1 MLNNINIRDT
11 TDCWQ
16 QYLFDSTSLK
26 EGEDQKEI
34 TIEPAQ
40 ALDEVEPLPE
50 DCYTRPISLP
60 EGKTFVQKSLS
71 INNNL
76 CFFNYIY
83 LYTNKVLIIN

>member
-1 MLNNINIRDT
+1 MVYMLQRLHSPAAQPFRFCFY
-11 TDCWQ
+11 DCLY
-16 QYLFDSTSLK
+16 QYLCEFISLK

-60 EGKTFVQKSLS
+60 EGKFV
-71 INNNL
+71 
-76 CFFNYIY
+76 FYR
-83 LYTNKVLIIN
+83 TTLIVFVFLITELI

>member
-1 MLNNINIRDT
+1 MILSLDRINQMRV
-11 TDCWQ
+11 C
-16 QYLFDSTSLK
+16 LCLLTSLK

-60 EGKTFVQKSLS
+60 EGKMFVVEMQHW
-71 INNNL
+71 I
-76 CFFNYIY
+76 
-83 LYTNKVLIIN
+83 TP